1 MQACSQAGNKGGQAS
16 NGPLSQQKDG
26 SLQSGAFSE
35 AQPLMNGQGDS
46 DRHAEHGAGEG
57 PLQPSRHRS
66 GGDIGVEDGG
76 GGEMSMGDQE
86 LLGQQ
91 TLDFWLNLCI
101 GHTLIV
107 EQDENGGPSVFQVQH
122 AHSTFAFQLLY
133 HIFTPICTVRYYS
146 ISSQQYTPVEEPTCF
161 AIPSVWPAAITD
173 NACMGYCTVFLS
185 APSMTFQL

>member
-46 DRHAEHGAGEG
+46 DRHAEHGAGGG
-57 PLQPSRHRS
+57 PLQPSRHSS

-122 AHSTFAFQLLY
+122 LL
-133 HIFTPICTVRYYS
+133 TAPLLSNCCTTYS
-146 ISSQQYTPVEEPTCF
+146 IPYVLLGI
-161 AIPSVWPAAITD
+161 IPSHHSKT
-173 NACMGYCTVFLS
+173 L
-185 APSMTFQL
+185 Q